1 MKASSHGLTF
11 LNRIILLGLI
21 EKAHDLVP
29 DGDICTSQAGLSQ
42 EL

>member
-1 MKASSHGLTF
+1 MEASSHGLAF
-11 LNRIILLGLI
+11 LNRIIPLLLI

-42 EL
+42 VL